1 MNIFSNDGSF
11 LDQFKKISGVKGK
24 PETPSLLVK
33 VAYVSALI
41 FLGLLVLFH
50 DLVCYVIVKTHVIF
64 ATQIPY
70 VSFLV
75 LFKSN
80 RILMTLNEKS
90 QDDCDWWV
98 SK

>member
-41 FLGLLVLFH
+41 CLGLLVLFH
-50 DLVCYVIVKTHVIF
+50 DLVCYIIVKTHVIF
-64 ATQIPY
+64 ATQIHY
-70 VSFLV
+70 VRHFLFY
-75 LFKSN
+75 LKAIEF
-80 RILMTLNEKS
+80 
-90 QDDCDWWV
+90 
-98 SK
+98 